1 VTGSS
6 VLRSSLPVT
15 LAELRQFRREGALV
29 DAASQDGFALALLSA
44 IDKQADLAVDTGD
57 GSNDAIRF
65 RQTPLFAEAATPERL
80 VVRRLGAEQSNTS
93 VLFEEYAVL
102 KVYRRLQ
109 PGVHPEIEMG
119 RFLVERAGFA
129 NTPPLLG
136 TIEMSLRAQEE
147 AEEAAAT
154 IAMGV
159 LFGFVRN
166 QGDGWTMALNYL
178 SRYLDDALNEAAPGA
193 APPDQALEL
202 PDPDHFFLG
211 LARQLGLRTGEMH
224 RALAEFGG
232 DDPAFAPEP
241 ITSDDIAA
249 WRRELQESSENMLGR
264 LRASRDQLPEPVR
277 ELADQVIDARDR
289 LEGAIRQL
297 APDNISAVK
306 CRHHGDYHL
315 GQVLAVQNDFYIIDF
330 EGEPSRPM
338 ATRRRKNSPLRDVA
352 GMIRSFDYAAST
364 SVRQIAETRP
374 ASLPRAAALAE
385 SWRQRAV
392 DGFRAAYRKATRGS
406 PVFPANK
413 LQGKALID
421 FFTLEKAVYEVNYE
435 LANRPGWVSIPL
447 TGILRV
453 LAKAGGHS

>member
-1 VTGSS
+1 M
-6 VLRSSLPVT
+6 
-15 LAELRQFRREGALV
+15 
-29 DAASQDGFALALLSA
+29 
-44 IDKQADLAVDTGD
+44 
-57 GSNDAIRF
+57 
-65 RQTPLFAEAATPERL
+65 PERL
-80 VVRRLGAEQSNTS
+80 VVRRLGAEQSNSS

-102 KVYRRLQ
+102 KLYRRLQ

-136 TIEMSLRAQEE
+136 TIEMSLPAPRAKPRRR
-147 AEEAAAT
+147 ARRWRWACCSALSAIRAT
-154 IAMGV
+154 AGRWRSTIC
-159 LFGFVRN
+159 
-166 QGDGWTMALNYL
+166 

-193 APPDQALEL
+193 APPDQAAEL

-241 ITSDDIAA
+241 ITQDDIAA
-249 WRRELQESSENMLGR
+249 WRRELQEAAEDMLAR
-264 LRASRDQLPEPVR
+264 LRASRDRLPEPVR

-289 LEGAIRQL
+289 LDEAIRQL

-338 ATRRRKNSPLRDVA
+338 AQRRRKNSPLRDVA
-352 GMIRSFDYAAST
+352 GMIRSFDYAASAA
-364 SVRQIAETRP
+364 VRQIGRN
-374 ASLPRAAALAE
+374 ASGRRCRAPPRSPSPGGSAPSTASAPPTARRRAA
-385 SWRQRAV
+385 RRC
-392 DGFRAAYRKATRGS
+392 FRPTNCRG
-406 PVFPANK
+406 
-413 LQGKALID
+413 
-421 FFTLEKAVYEVNYE
+421 
-435 LANRPGWVSIPL
+435 R
-447 TGILRV
+447 R
-453 LAKAGGHS
+453 